1 MNNKLS
7 IAESTLTKKK
17 KKKYSSINKGMLLA
31 LEKVFALINMYELG
45 Y

>member
-7 IAESTLTKKK
+7 IAESTLTKKI
-17 KKKYSSINKGMLLA
+17 KKYASINKGMLLA
-31 LEKVFALINMYELG
+31 LEKVFALINMYELR